1 MVKNTFV
8 LICALLLMIPL
19 SFSLAKEND
28 KTQVNAE
35 ESAEEQSP
43 NSGDDADHD
52 ALRIK
57 KKGNPRVMVV
67 FYSREVDSS
76 FWGFSVAGN
85 LQVENQVENGL
96 LAKGF
101 QLVDAQQVGRKKKLE
116 ALLVKGDPGR
126 VNKLAKDFGAEV
138 LVQGEVRRSFTEER
152 LVFGRLT
159 RFFSNEVRLKALET
173 GTGRVLYSG
182 YRTRPPSGLGTTLPI
197 EDATSEMIEEMAAG
211 ICEKWREGIYHAT
224 SYQLELSNLSFNT
237 LSSFKEGLRN
247 IRGVREAHVRYFQS
261 RHALMEVYYAGS
273 IEELARKISALKNPK
288 PEVTGLQT
296 RTIEISIKN

>member
-1 MVKNTFV
+1 MVKNTF
-8 LICALLLMIPL
+8 LFICAFLLITPL
-19 SFSLAKEND
+19 SFSPAQEND
-28 KTQVNAE
+28 ATQVRAT
-35 ESAEEQSP
+35 ESADEKSP
-43 NSGDDADHD
+43 YSGDHASND
-52 ALRIK
+52 ALRIQ

-76 FWGFSVAGN
+76 FWGFSVEGN

-101 QLVDAQQVGRKKKLE
+101 LLVDALQVGRKKELE
-116 ALLVKGDPGR
+116 ALLLKGDPGR

-138 LVQGEVRRSFTEER
+138 LVQGEVRRSFTEEK
-152 LVFGRLT
+152 LIFGRLT

-173 GTGRVLYSG
+173 DTGRVLYSG

-211 ICEKWREGIYHAT
+211 IYEKWREGLYHAR
-224 SYQLELSNLSFNT
+224 SYQLELSNISFNT
-237 LSSFKEGLRN
+237 LSSFREGLKN
-247 IRGVREAHVRYFQS
+247 IGGVRDAHVRYFQS
-261 RHALMEVYYAGS
+261 RHALVEVYYTGS

-296 RTIEISIKN
+296 STLEISIKN

>member
-1 MVKNTFV
+1 MVKNTF
-8 LICALLLMIPL
+8 LFICAFLLITPL
-19 SFSLAKEND
+19 SFSLAQEND
-28 KTQVNAE
+28 ATQVRAT
-35 ESAEEQSP
+35 ESADEKSAY
-43 NSGDDADHD
+43 SGDDASDE

-76 FWGFSVAGN
+76 FWGFSVEGN

-96 LAKGF
+96 LSKGF
-101 QLVDAQQVGRKKKLE
+101 QLVDALQAERKKELE
-116 ALLVKGDPGR
+116 SLLLRGDPNR
-126 VNKLAKDFGAEV
+126 SNKLAKDFGAEV

-173 GTGRVLYSG
+173 DTGRVLYSG

-197 EDATSEMIEEMAAG
+197 EDATSEMIDEMAAG
-211 ICEKWREGIYHAT
+211 ICEKWRDGAYHAR
-224 SYQLELSNLSFNT
+224 SYQLELSNISFNT
-237 LSSFKEGLRN
+237 LSSFREGLKN
-247 IRGVREAHVRYFQS
+247 IKGVRDVHVRYFQS
-261 RHALMEVYYAGS
+261 RHALLEAYYTGS
-273 IEELARKISALKNPK
+273 IEELARRISALKDPK

-296 RTIEISIKN
+296 STLEISIKQ

>member
-8 LICALLLMIPL
+8 LICALLLIIPL
-19 SFSLAKEND
+19 PFSSAREND
-28 KTQVNAE
+28 VTQVNAE
-35 ESAEEQSP
+35 ECVEEKSP
-43 NSGDDADHD
+43 YYGDDADHD
-52 ALRIK
+52 ALGIH

-85 LQVENQVENGL
+85 LQVENQVENAL
-96 LAKGF
+96 LQKGF
-101 QLVDAQQVGRKKKLE
+101 QLVDALQIERKKELE
-116 ALLVKGDPGR
+116 TLLIKGDPKR

-152 LVFGRLT
+152 LIFGRLT

-173 GTGRVLYSG
+173 DTGRVLYSG

-197 EDATSEMIEEMAAG
+197 EDATSEIIEELAAA
-211 ICEKWREGIYHAT
+211 ISEKWREGAYHER
-224 SYQLELSNLSFNT
+224 SYQLEMSNISFNT
-237 LSSFKEGLRN
+237 LSSFTEGLKD
-247 IRGVREAHVRYFQS
+247 IGGVRDAHVRYFQS

-288 PEVTGLQT
+288 SEVTGLQT